1 MTKRFTKKYQPT
13 LELDLHGIQHQ
24 EVFVLVEDFVLKNQN
39 QLPFKIITGN
49 SEKMKSIV
57 INVLNQHQFNYLNG
71 DYYNR
76 GYIDVLN

>member
-13 LELDLHGIQHQ
+13 LELDLYGIQHQ

-39 QLPFKIITGN
+39 QLPLKIITGN

-57 INVLNQHQFNYLNG
+57 INVLNQHEFNYLNG